1 MPTLRVR
8 HPYVRIL
15 AATACLASMGAP
27 HAALAAACASGPAA
41 KPAQAL
47 SVKDAAGLDAAIA
60 ERLDALRAK
69 QGAWQWRDFIDRG
82 RAAVGQGDFAGAA
95 TAFEA
100 ASQSAPDE
108 ATRLMSDY
116 CWANSL
122 IASAQAL
129 PPVDNAAHPRRAVLL
144 AQAGGILNGAQRVA
158 PLSRDIA
165 AARVTAWSS
174 LGDELEL
181 AAAEHQMRVID
192 PSMEGTPRCEPA
204 TAMLVV
210 ALVVFVAG
218 RYTLHA
224 FEFKGHLTPEQRLLV
239 LQLMDKGAR
248 VAGGILSGR
257 EPIDVFTTELT
268 K

>member
-1 MPTLRVR
+1 MPTLWVR

-15 AATACLASMGAP
+15 AVTACLAAIGAP
-27 HAALAAACASGPAA
+27 HAALAAACASAPAA
-41 KPAQAL
+41 PPAQAL

-69 QGAWQWRDFIDRG
+69 QGSWQWRDFIDRG

-108 ATRLMSDY
+108 ATRVMSDY

-129 PPVDNAAHPRRAVLL
+129 PPVDNAAHPRRAGLL

-158 PLSRDIA
+158 PFSRDIA

-174 LGDELEL
+174 LGDALEL

-192 PSMEGTPRCEPA
+192 PSLEGTPRCEP
-204 TAMLVV
+204 TTILVF

-218 RYTLHA
+218 RYTLRA
-224 FEFKGHLTPEQRLLV
+224 FEFKGYLTPEQRLMV
-239 LQLMDKGAR
+239 LQVMDKGAR
-248 VAGGILSGR
+248 VAGGILTGR
-257 EPIDVFTTELT
+257 EPTEVFTTELT